1 LGARRRLSL
10 YAESSA
16 VLSLLLAEPR
26 ADAVR
31 ESLAG
36 SDVILTSELTL
47 IECDRALIKA
57 VATGRL
63 SEGAAADRSSL
74 LRRISAHWV
83 TLGLDPEIVDRA
95 RRPFPAEPIRA
106 LDALH
111 LAYALFARSLV
122 PESGLL
128 SLDQRVRSTAKTLGM
143 EVVPG

>member
-1 LGARRRLSL
+1 MSV

-16 VLSLLLAEPR
+16 VLSWLLAEPR

-31 ESLAG
+31 KSLSEAE
-36 SDVILTSELTL
+36 VILASELTL

-63 SEGAAADRSSL
+63 SEGKAADGHSL
-74 LRRISAHWV
+74 LRRISTHWAI
-83 TLGLDPEIVDRA
+83 LSLDPEIVERA
-95 RRPFPAEPIRA
+95 RRPFPIEPIRA

-122 PESGLL
+122 PEAALL
-128 SLDQRVRSTAKTLGM
+128 SLDRRIRETGTALGL
-143 EVVPG
+143 EVIPP